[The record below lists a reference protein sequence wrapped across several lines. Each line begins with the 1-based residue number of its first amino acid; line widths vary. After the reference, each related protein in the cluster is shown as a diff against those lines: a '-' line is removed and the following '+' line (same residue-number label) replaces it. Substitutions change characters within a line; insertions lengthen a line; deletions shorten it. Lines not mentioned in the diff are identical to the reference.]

1 MQLFVNINHIFK
13 YQKHTFQTIMQ
24 SEDQIYF
31 LINHKLTR
39 VYVLYRHA
47 KSLRHASPQNRFTL
61 KKFETTTREIG
72 LIIFRDCAY
81 NPAFWPQI
89 VLYQLALSYHVPLIC
104 DIYCAHAHLSLRDF
118 TVFGF
123 RKLRAKRLI
132 FLMNCRSNLTVNNR
146 NRAKKIR
153 NK

>member
-1 MQLFVNINHIFK
+1 
-13 YQKHTFQTIMQ
+13 MQ

-72 LIIFRDCAY
+72 LIIFRDVLTIQLSGLRLY
-81 NPAFWPQI
+81 STNPHCPI
-89 VLYQLALSYHVPLIC
+89 EP
-104 DIYCAHAHLSLRDF
+104 
-118 TVFGF
+118 
-123 RKLRAKRLI
+123 
-132 FLMNCRSNLTVNNR
+132 
-146 NRAKKIR
+146 
-153 NK
+153 